1 MEEGNETGKLGRA
14 GTIFKKRVR
23 TDSVKGFLDY
33 GLVGEE
39 NEGGGGGLDR
49 LTRQL
54 RLGWERRIDLIFYPR
69 ESKASTLIP
78 SSPFS
83 LSF

>member
-39 NEGGGGGLDR
+39 NEGGGGV
-49 LTRQL
+49 RQTD
-54 RLGWERRIDLIFYPR
+54 ETTAPR
-69 ESKASTLIP
+69 VGKED
-78 SSPFS
+78 
-83 LSF
+83 

>member
-39 NEGGGGGLDR
+39 NEGGGEG
-49 LTRQL
+49 
-54 RLGWERRIDLIFYPR
+54 
-69 ESKASTLIP
+69 
-78 SSPFS
+78 
-83 LSF
+83 